1 MRNLITWL
9 PRILG
14 ILFTS
19 FIAIFALDSFS
30 GNEPFWQQLHGFILH
45 LIPAFSVALC
55 LLIAWRYRLPG
66 GVLFLIAG
74 LVFTVYFQTYNT
86 TTNFLLISLPLFLV
100 GVLFMISQ
108 WYWVKS

>member
-1 MRNLITWL
+1 MKVAIFGLLNYSKMRNLITWL

-14 ILFTS
+14 ILFTC
-19 FIAIFALDSFS
+19 FIAVFALDVFS
-30 GNEPFWQQLHGFILH
+30 GNEPLWQKLHGFILH

-74 LVFTVYFQTYNT
+74 LVFTVYFQTYNSCYAFFV
-86 TTNFLLISLPLFLV
+86 NCI
-100 GVLFMISQ
+100 
-108 WYWVKS
+108 